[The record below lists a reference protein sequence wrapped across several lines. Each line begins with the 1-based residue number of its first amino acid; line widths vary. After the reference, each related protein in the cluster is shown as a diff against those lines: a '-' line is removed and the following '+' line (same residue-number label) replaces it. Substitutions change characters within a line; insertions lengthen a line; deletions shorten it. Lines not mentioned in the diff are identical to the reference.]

1 MAQKEIEMILLRQL
15 ASYLAMPI
23 LIADPEGTLL
33 FYNEP
38 AEQLLGKRFEETGEI
53 STDEWAEALMLTDE
67 HGMPIPP
74 EARPLIIALDE
85 RRPVH
90 RQMWGQGADGVRRHV
105 EVTAFPLIGETGRHL
120 GAVALFW
127 EVQHACT

>member
-1 MAQKEIEMILLRQL
+1 MEQKEIEVILLRQL

-38 AEQLLGKRFEETGEI
+38 AEQLMGMRFEETGELVMH
-53 STDEWAEALMLTDE
+53 EWEGIIKMTDE
-67 HGMPIPP
+67 HGTLIPP
-74 EARPLIIALDE
+74 EARPLIIALHE

-90 RQMWGQGADGVRRHV
+90 REMWGQGADGAWRHV
-105 EVTAFPLIGETGRHL
+105 QVTAFPLIGQAGRHL
-120 GAVALFW
+120 GAGVIFW
-127 EVQHACT
+127 EVAH